1 MDHVVVAS
9 SHQQLD
15 RRSLEMHRLIAA
27 KIRAEP
33 ELFVIAS
40 RNIERWSHTATRS
53 RAYLDEWS
61 RILSAGMAA
70 ALAFATE
77 DSEHATELRQSTPFA
92 GVLSAQER
100 WEFLKKWKEAN
111 SNI

>member
-1 MDHVVVAS
+1 MDRLLISS
-9 SHQQLD
+9 SHQLLD

-33 ELFVIAS
+33 ELFDIAS
-40 RNIERWSHTATRS
+40 RNIERWSNTSARS
-53 RAYLDEWS
+53 QAYLNEWS
-61 RILSAGMAA
+61 RILSRGMAA

>member
-1 MDHVVVAS
+1 MDHVVVPS
-9 SHQQLD
+9 SHLQLD

-27 KIRAEP
+27 KILAEP
-33 ELFVIAS
+33 DLFIIAS
-40 RNIERWSHTATRS
+40 RNVERWSRTATRS